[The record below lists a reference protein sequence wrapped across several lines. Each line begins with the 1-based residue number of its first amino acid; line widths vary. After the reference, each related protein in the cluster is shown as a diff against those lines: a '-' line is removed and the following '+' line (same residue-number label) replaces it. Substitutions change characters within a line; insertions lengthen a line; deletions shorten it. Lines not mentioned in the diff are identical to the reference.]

1 MLKGLFQGRGP
12 KRISVL
18 LVASGLAWSLTACGS
33 EPDFEAKAAEPDP
46 AATMP
51 AAAEGPFPVT
61 RVVDGDTVRV
71 LIEGQDTSV
80 RLIGID
86 TPETVAPNRP
96 VECAGPEASVY
107 AEQLMSGQE
116 VFLELDATQG
126 AYDNYGRVLA
136 YVWVADSRQ
145 DAGAV
150 MVNLAQVQAGL
161 AEEYTYDDPY
171 KYQQLFQDAE
181 QQAQDDLLGQWGQI
195 C

>member
-1 MLKGLFQGRGP
+1 
-12 KRISVL
+12 
-18 LVASGLAWSLTACGS
+18 
-33 EPDFEAKAAEPDP
+33 
-46 AATMP
+46 
-51 AAAEGPFPVT
+51 
-61 RVVDGDTVRV
+61 
-71 LIEGQDTSV
+71 
-80 RLIGID
+80 
-86 TPETVAPNRP
+86 
-96 VECAGPEASVY
+96 
-107 AEQLMSGQE
+107 MSGQE
-116 VFLELDATQG
+116 VSLELDATQG
-126 AYDNYGRVLA
+126 AYDDYGRVLA